1 MYSHYEKIA
10 KEAMFNNHDITKEI
24 VEAFYRFKQKEYRT
38 EDVKMHADDLYNEGQ
53 LTYSEFVYVND
64 FASNLAERYLTKYQD
79 CSLAENDVFRAM
91 ILNYVRD
98 NKDFIPYVE
107 EEA

>member
-38 EDVKMHADDLYNEGQ
+38 EDVKMHADDLYNEGL

-64 FASNLAERYLTKYQD
+64 PLRQFSCRALSYQV
-79 CSLAENDVFRAM
+79 SGLF
-91 ILNYVRD
+91 LG
-98 NKDFIPYVE
+98 
-107 EEA
+107 